1 MNTDAGDEYKLNRRV
16 TEDTEIMP
24 RKIKTREV
32 GGEN

>member
-1 MNTDAGDEYKLNRRV
+1 MNTDAGDEYELNHRD

-24 RKIKTREV
+24 RKIKTRKL